1 MTLKP
6 WRDLIVPHDD
16 VLKGTYQEA
25 EFAADLSKVANGTA
39 PPEYQDPVLFFE
51 RTYITEG
58 MRLLLNSVLRRL
70 SGQGGDPVIQL
81 KTSFGGGKTH
91 TMLAVYHV
99 AGSGRPASDLAGV
112 PPILDQVGIN
122 ELPKANVAVIDG
134 NNLSPS
140 QARKRGSITVNTL
153 WGELA
158 YKLGKE
164 AGYELLA
171 QSDIGGTSPGK
182 EILIELFTRFAPCV
196 ILLDELVAYVRQ
208 FEEGKSYAGGTF
220 ESNLSFLQALTE
232 AASQVPSTMVLASLP
247 ESDLEAGGARGR
259 EALGKIEKVFGR
271 VEAVWKPVATNE
283 GFEIVRRRLFGQ
295 ITDTNAR
302 DAVCRAF
309 ADMYVSQSGQFPSET
324 IEANYFDRLK
334 SAYPIHPEVF
344 ERLYTDWATLEK
356 FQRTRGVLRL
366 MAMVIHRLWTDNNHD
381 LLIMPGSIPLYDS
394 QISNELVRYLTQGW
408 EPVIERDVDGQQ
420 AATTKMDSENP
431 LFGPV
436 QAARRVARTIFLGSA
451 PAVSGQR
458 IRGISDQ
465 SVRLGS
471 TQPGQQIGRYDD
483 ALRRLLDQLHYLFT
497 NNERNRFWYDTRP
510 NLRREMEDRMTRF
523 KRDEHLIPEIQKRLK
538 LLLKSGPFSGVHVFN
553 KHDDVPDDQN
563 LRLVVLSPI
572 HPHRSKNKE
581 SMAIRTATEINA
593 KRGNQPRLNQNR
605 LVYLAAD
612 EDAMAHVWNH
622 TKRFLSWQSIV
633 ADKLMLNLDQHQVG
647 EAEQSVKDAE
657 GRLNGSLK
665 EAFKWVLAPAQDAN
679 PRGGLTDVFWEESA
693 IQTMASDMTD
703 AIRKSL
709 EDQER
714 LIPRWSPIHLRN
726 TLQMWF
732 WRDEQPDVSTYEVWK
747 AFCSY
752 PYLPRL
758 LDKKVLEEAIAAGVT
773 SRDFFGYAISKNE
786 NDYEGLVFGESRSV
800 FIDQQSLL
808 IKPETALAQQERQK
822 LPIIETGTSG
832 GGDGGFTTGGT
843 SSGGSTGTSTT
854 GGTGT
859 AVTPPITPPVQQGYK
874 RYHGSVNLDPITM
887 GLDAAKIAEEIIQHF
902 TLQAGTQVNIRLE
915 IDAFSPN
922 GIPER
927 SVRIIRENSRSLNF
941 QLSEFEKE

>member
-6 WRDLIVPHDD
+6 WRDLIVPHND

-39 PPEYQDPVLFFE
+39 PPEYQDPILFFE

-99 AGSGRPASDLAGV
+99 AASGRAASELAGI
-112 PPILDQVGIN
+112 PPILDQVGIQ

-140 QARKRGSITVNTL
+140 QPKKRGSVTVNTI

-164 AGYELLA
+164 AGYELVA
-171 QSDIGGTSPGK
+171 QSDADGTSPGK
-182 EILIELFTRFAPCV
+182 EILVELFTRFAPCV
-196 ILLDELVAYVRQ
+196 ILLDELVAYIRQ
-208 FEEGKSYAGGTF
+208 LEDGKSYVGGTF

-259 EALGKIEKVFGR
+259 AALGRIEKVFGR
-271 VEAVWKPVATNE
+271 VEAVWKPVATSE

-334 SAYPIHPEVF
+334 AAYPIHPEVF

-366 MAMVIHRLWTDNNHD
+366 MAMVIHRLWADGNPD
-381 LLIMPGSIPLYDS
+381 LLIMPSSIPFYDS

-420 AATTKMDSENP
+420 AATTQMDSANP

-465 SVRLGS
+465 SVRLGC

-538 LLLKSGPFSGVHVFN
+538 QLLKSGPFSGIHVFN
-553 KHDDVPDDQN
+553 KHEDVPDDHN
-563 LRLVVLSPI
+563 LRLVALSPLS
-572 HPHRSKNKE
+572 PHRSKNKD
-581 SMAIRTATEINA
+581 SLAIRNAAEINS

-605 LVYLAAD
+605 LVYLASD
-612 EDAMAHVWNH
+612 EDAIAQVWNQ
-622 TKRFLSWQSIV
+622 TKHFLSWESIV
-633 ADKLMLNLDQHQVG
+633 ADKLMLNLDQHQAG

-657 GRLNGSLK
+657 GRLSGSLK
-665 EAFKWVLAPAQDAN
+665 EAFKWVLTPAQDAN

-693 IQTMASDMTD
+693 IQTMSLDLTD

-714 LIPRWSPIHLRN
+714 LIPRWSPIHLRT
-726 TLQMWF
+726 TLQTWF
-732 WRDEQPDVSTYEVWK
+732 WREETDDVSTFEVWK

-758 LDKKVLEEAIAAGVT
+758 LDKKVLEDAVASGV
-773 SRDFFGYAISKNE
+773 SSKDFFGYAFSKN
-786 NDYEGLVFGESRSV
+786 NDGYEGLIFGEMGSV
-800 FIDQQSLL
+800 YIDQQSLL
-808 IKPETALAQQERQK
+808 IKPEAAASQQERQK
-822 LPIIETGTSG
+822 PPIIDT
-832 GGDGGFTTGGT
+832 GDGGTSEGGT
-843 SSGGSTGTSTT
+843 STVEGGNSAGTETT

-859 AVTPPITPPVQQGYK
+859 TLPPLPPAVPKGYE
-874 RYHGSVNLDPITM
+874 RFHGSVNLDPISM

-902 TLQAGTQVNIRLE
+902 TLQSGTQVNIRLE
-915 IDAFSPN
+915 IEAFSPN
-922 GIPER
+922 GMSER

-941 QLSEFEKE
+941 QISEFENE